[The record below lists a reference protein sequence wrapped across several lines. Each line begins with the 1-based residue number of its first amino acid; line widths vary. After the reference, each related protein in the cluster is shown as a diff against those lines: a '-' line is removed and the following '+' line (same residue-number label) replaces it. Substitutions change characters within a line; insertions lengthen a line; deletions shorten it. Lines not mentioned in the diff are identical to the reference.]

1 MSVQWGRGLAA
12 VLLAACAA
20 VASAKEVASTALSAE
35 QIAAKNEAAR
45 GGVEAWRKIQTM
57 LWRGHM
63 ESTGAPER
71 IMPFV
76 LDQERPNKTRF
87 DLSTMNQH
95 SVRVFDGQNGWRTR
109 PQPNGRIDVQPFS
122 PQDLKFAREAQ
133 TIDGPLID
141 HKAKGNDVAL
151 LGEDTFEGRKA
162 YRLNVR
168 LASGEHE
175 VIWVDAQSFLDVRLD
190 RMSFNSAGVPGIVS
204 IVYRDFRDVEGLKIP
219 MVMDIG
225 VGSGK
230 TPDKMIIEKVELN
243 PTLDA
248 RTFHKPATMRTIL
261 EPAQSAQAPSA
272 PQDLGHP

>member
-1 MSVQWGRGLAA
+1 VPVSCTRAVAA
-12 VLLAACAA
+12 VLLAAIAA
-20 VASAKEVASTALSAE
+20 LASAKETSSATLSAE
-35 QIAAKNEAAR
+35 QIAAKNESAR

-63 ESTGAPER
+63 ESTAAPEH

-87 DLSTMNQH
+87 DLSTQNQH
-95 SVRVFDGQNGWRTR
+95 SVRVYDGLNGWRSR

-122 PQDLKFAREAQ
+122 PQDLKFAHEAQ

-175 VIWVDAQSFLDVRLD
+175 VIWIDAQSFLDLRLD

-243 PTLDA
+243 PALDA
-248 RTFHKPATMRTIL
+248 RIFRKPATMRTIL
-261 EPAQSAQAPSA
+261 DPAQSAQAA
-272 PQDLGHP
+272 PATQEPARP